1 MNGDAPPSHA
11 NADPNQT
18 GAGEPTPELAAPAG
32 LAIARTDAAEPNQP
46 IFYIPSLEDGPLRQT
61 EILSGVHQ
69 HNITIES
76 LNNPDGVEVAPINH
90 ELAIIVSQDCDLEQD
105 FNRREELRIDGATA
119 DRFDTKLLPTV
130 LLCEVSAETQ
140 IRVTVR
146 GQGDSNQQFRHNKIE
161 RYQFLRAV
169 GANEDAL
176 GDGLGAMGIDFKRY
190 FAIPTAELYAQL
202 DGQCQRRCRLGPQYL
217 EHFCARFSNFL
228 SRIGLPKN
236 HHE

>member
-1 MNGDAPPSHA
+1 MNGDAPPAHA
-11 NADPNQT
+11 NADPNQAV
-18 GAGEPTPELAAPAG
+18 AGEPAPELEHPEELTIVPTSAA
-32 LAIARTDAAEPNQP
+32 QP
-46 IFYIPSLEDGPLRQT
+46 PQPTFYIPSHEAGPLRQT

-105 FNRREELRIDGATA
+105 FNRREELRLNGAA
-119 DRFDTKLLPTV
+119 PDRLDTKLLPTV
-130 LLCEVSAETQ
+130 LLCEVSTEIQ
-140 IRVTVR
+140 IKITVR
-146 GQGDSNQQFRHNKIE
+146 DQGDSRQQFRQNKIE

-169 GANEDAL
+169 GINDDAL
-176 GDGLGAMGIDFKRY
+176 GLGLEAMGIDFKRY

-202 DGQCQRRCRLGPQYL
+202 EGQCQRRCRLGPQYL
-217 EHFCARFSNFL
+217 EHFCVRFSNFL
-228 SRIGLPKN
+228 SRVGLPRN